1 MVVFTMQLMAATYLV
16 VNAALPWRIANMD
29 DKEVFRG
36 VKVSRDKNTTK
47 LSFNASQADNILN
60 PNLVKKLKS
69 GEPISFGSGD
79 SSCLIEYTGDRV
91 TKT

>member
-1 MVVFTMQLMAATYLV
+1 
-16 VNAALPWRIANMD
+16 MD

-36 VKVSRDKNTTK
+36 VKVSHDKNTTK

-60 PNLVKKLKS
+60 PTIVKKLKA

-79 SSCLIEYTGDRV
+79 SACLIEYTGDRV

>member
-1 MVVFTMQLMAATYLV
+1 
-16 VNAALPWRIANMD
+16 MD

-36 VKVSRDKNTTK
+36 VKVSHDKNTTK
-47 LSFNASQADNILN
+47 LLFNASQADNILN
-60 PNLVKKLKS
+60 PTVAKKLKA

-79 SSCLIEYTGDRV
+79 NSCLIEFVGDRT